1 MSSIQAAQVDRVLDE
16 SRDIPSALLLL
27 LATGAGLGAASLYY
41 CQPLLMEISDG
52 LRVRPSLMGLVPTL
66 TQLGYASG
74 VLLLA
79 PLGDRYDRRII
90 ILVKTALLSLALL
103 SIGLASGFGMLLG
116 ASLLVGASATMAQDV
131 VPAAAVLAPES
142 QRGKIVGKV
151 MTGLLLGILLSRVAS
166 GFIGQHW
173 GWRTVYL
180 LASLA
185 VMCIGLLFGRGL
197 PRFAKTTELSY
208 RALIASM
215 LGLWRRHAPLRHAAM
230 SQGLLA
236 VSFGAFWSTLAMMLH
251 ARYGLGSAVA
261 GALGLAGAAGA
272 LAAPL
277 GGKLADR
284 RGAKW
289 VTQQGSALTAL
300 SFGAMA
306 IDGWLPDSLRLG
318 FLVLMTIL
326 FDFGMQATLVGHQTV
341 VYGLDAGARSRLN
354 AVLLTCMFIGMASG
368 AAFGSLALARWGWL
382 GVVGLCSLVSF
393 GAWLVRCYASRVD

>member
-1 MSSIQAAQVDRVLDE
+1 M
-16 SRDIPSALLLL
+16 
-27 LATGAGLGAASLYY
+27 
-41 CQPLLMEISDG
+41 
-52 LRVRPSLMGLVPTL
+52 
-66 TQLGYASG
+66 
-74 VLLLA
+74 
-79 PLGDRYDRRII
+79 
-90 ILVKTALLSLALL
+90 
-103 SIGLASGFGMLLG
+103 
-116 ASLLVGASATMAQDV
+116 
-131 VPAAAVLAPES
+131 
-142 QRGKIVGKV
+142 
-151 MTGLLLGILLSRVAS
+151 
-166 GFIGQHW
+166 
-173 GWRTVYL
+173 
-180 LASLA
+180 
-185 VMCIGLLFGRGL
+185 
-197 PRFAKTTELSY
+197 
-208 RALIASM
+208 
-215 LGLWRRHAPLRHAAM
+215 
-230 SQGLLA
+230 
-236 VSFGAFWSTLAMMLH
+236 
-251 ARYGLGSAVA
+251 AVA